1 MARPKKSG
9 LDYFPLDVDIEIDD
23 KISLIESE
31 HGITGFGI
39 IIKMLCKIY
48 ANGYFYEWGEKEQLL
63 FSKRVN
69 VDINGVNACINSAI
83 KWDMFDKAI
92 YEKYGVL
99 TSAGIQKRYLEAI
112 GRRKEIDIIQNYWLI
127 EIPKLEKTEIK
138 LVNVDTNEV
147 NVIIYSKNES
157 NNTQSKVKES
167 KVKESKE
174 KNIDKEDIYSLN
186 KENTKSFPQ
195 NFPQVQLLINSGYIK
210 EDDDQL
216 NEFNTFID
224 LLLMDYRK
232 DVVDRVTE
240 YFLEH
245 KPDIVDNKFAYFRT
259 STLNNIDRVTE
270 RKVNVAA
277 SESLNLFKQYL
288 EA

>member
-1 MARPKKSG
+1 MARPQKSG
-9 LDYFPLDVDIEIDD
+9 LDYFPLNVDIDIDD

-48 ANGYFYEWGEKEQLL
+48 SNGYFYEWGEKEQLL
-63 FSKRVN
+63 FAKRVN
-69 VDINGVNACINSAI
+69 VSINDVNACINSAI
-83 KWDMFDKAI
+83 KWGMFDNTV
-92 YEKYGVL
+92 YQKYHVL

-112 GRRKEIDIIQNYWLI
+112 GRRKAIEIIENYWLTD
-127 EIPKLEKTEIK
+127 IPKLEKTELKII
-138 LVNVDTNEV
+138 NVDTNEV
-147 NVIIYSKNES
+147 NVIIYSKNEN

-167 KVKESKE
+167 KE
-174 KNIDKEDIYSLN
+174 KKSKEDIDKKDIYFLN
-186 KENTKSFPQ
+186 KENVKSFPQ

-210 EDDDQL
+210 DDDDQL
-216 NEFNTFID
+216 NEFNSFID

-245 KPDIVDNKFAYFRT
+245 KPDIVDNKFAYFQT
-259 STLNNIDRVTE
+259 STLNNIERVTE
-270 RKVNVAA
+270 RKVKVAA
-277 SESLNLFKQYL
+277 SESLNLFKQFL

>member
-9 LDYFPLDVDIEIDD
+9 LDYFPLDVDIDIDD

-48 ANGYFYEWGEKEQLL
+48 KNGYFYEWGEKEQLL
-63 FSKRVN
+63 FSSKVN
-69 VDINGVNACINSAI
+69 VDINVLNACINSAI
-83 KWDMFDKAI
+83 KWDMFDKTV

-112 GRRKEIDIIQNYWLI
+112 GRRKAIEIIENYWLI
-127 EIPKLEKTEIK
+127 DIPKFDKIALTLI
-138 LVNVDTNEV
+138 NVDTNEK
-147 NVIIYSKNES
+147 NVYINSQNDDINA
-157 NNTQSKVKES
+157 QSKVKES

-174 KNIDKEDIYSLN
+174 KNIDKEDIYFLN

-210 EDDDQL
+210 EDDKQL
-216 NEFNTFID
+216 NEFNNFISMM
-224 LLLMDYRK
+224 LMDYRK

-245 KPDIVDNKFAYFRT
+245 KPDIVQDKFAYFQT
-259 STLNNIDRVTE
+259 STLNNIDKITG

>member
-1 MARPKKSG
+1 MARPQKSG
-9 LDYFPLDVDIEIDD
+9 LDYFPLNVDIDIDD

-48 ANGYFYEWGEKEQLL
+48 QNGYFYEWGEKEQLL
-63 FSKRVN
+63 FAKRVN
-69 VDINGVNACINSAI
+69 VDINDVNACINSAI
-83 KWDMFDKAI
+83 KWGMFEKTI

-112 GRRKEIDIIQNYWLI
+112 GRRKAIDIIKNYWLI
-127 EIPKLEKTEIK
+127 ELPKLEKTELK
-138 LVNVDTNEV
+138 LINVDTNEV
-147 NVIIYSKNES
+147 NVIIYSKNEN

-167 KVKESKE
+167 KGKESKE
-174 KNIDKEDIYSLN
+174 DIDKKDIYYLN

-195 NFPQVQLLINSGYIK
+195 NFPQVQLLISSGYIK
-210 EDDDQL
+210 EDDEQL
-216 NEFNTFID
+216 NEFNTFISM
-224 LLLMDYRK
+224 LLMDYRK
-232 DVVDRVTE
+232 DVIDRVTE

-245 KPDIVDNKFAYFRT
+245 KPDIVDNKFAYFQT
-259 STLNNIDRVTE
+259 SILNNIDRVTG
-270 RKVNVAA
+270 RRMKVAA

>member
-1 MARPKKSG
+1 MARPQKSG
-9 LDYFPLDVDIEIDD
+9 LDYFPLNVDIDIDD

-48 ANGYFYEWGEKEQLL
+48 QNGYFYEWGEKEQLL

-69 VDINGVNACINSAI
+69 VDINEVNACINSAI
-83 KWDMFDKAI
+83 KWGMF
-92 YEKYGVL
+92 EKTIFNKHGVL

-112 GRRKEIDIIQNYWLI
+112 GRRKAIELIENYWLI
-127 EIPKLEKTEIK
+127 ELPKLEKTEIK

-167 KVKESKE
+167 KE
-174 KNIDKEDIYSLN
+174 KKSKEDIDKKDIYFFN
-186 KENTKSFPQ
+186 KENVKTFPQ

-210 EDDDQL
+210 EDDEQL
-216 NEFNTFID
+216 NQFNTFID
-224 LLLMDYRK
+224 LMLLDYKK
-232 DVVDRVTE
+232 DVIDRVVE

-245 KPDIVDNKFAYFRT
+245 KPDIVQDKFAYFQT
-259 STLNNIDRVTE
+259 SFLNNIDRVTN

-277 SESLNLFKQYL
+277 SESLNLFKQFL